1 MIYFLTAPV
10 SGGASLQAREP
21 GSTSGKEDYLVD
33 YTPSTA
39 ALPTRFFW
47 GIPNFENPG
56 LIPIKM
62 AELDARSLTYTTA
75 PLMQDSEITGYPR
88 LTLFASST
96 AANQD
101 FFVYLEEVDERG
113 VSTLMTEGILR
124 ASNRAVRE
132 APFDDGG
139 IPWHPNLR
147 SDQVNLAPNV
157 PVKLEL
163 ALYPLSNFVRRG
175 HRLRVTINNFDSGS
189 GWDTPEIR
197 PAPTVTLYHD
207 AQHPSSITLPFI
219 TRAKVK
225 SR

>member
-1 MIYFLTAPV
+1 
-10 SGGASLQAREP
+10 
-21 GSTSGKEDYLVD
+21 
-33 YTPSTA
+33 
-39 ALPTRFFW
+39 
-47 GIPNFENPG
+47 
-56 LIPIKM
+56 
-62 AELDARSLTYTTA
+62 
-75 PLMQDSEITGYPR
+75 
-88 LTLFASST
+88 
-96 AANQD
+96 
-101 FFVYLEEVDERG
+101 
-113 VSTLMTEGILR
+113 MTEGILR